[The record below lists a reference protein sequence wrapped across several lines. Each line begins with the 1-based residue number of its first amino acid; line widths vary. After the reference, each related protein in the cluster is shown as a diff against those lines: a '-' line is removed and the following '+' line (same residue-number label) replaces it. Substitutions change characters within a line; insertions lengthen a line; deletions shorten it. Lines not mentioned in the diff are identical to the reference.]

1 MAFLTLSMVEMFH
14 SFNMRSLRGSIF
26 KLTSHNIWLW
36 GSFVMSLILTFVVIE
51 TPLSQAFGFA
61 EIGFEEYAMAMLLA
75 ASIIPLMELYK
86 AVMRSVQKNK
96 A

>member
-1 MAFLTLSMVEMFH
+1 MQLKALPWRTLQNQSQQSPTPE
-14 SFNMRSLRGSIF
+14 
-26 KLTSHNIWLW
+26 K
-36 GSFVMSLILTFVVIE
+36 VMSLILTFVVIE

>member
-1 MAFLTLSMVEMFH
+1 M
-14 SFNMRSLRGSIF
+14 
-26 KLTSHNIWLW
+26 
-36 GSFVMSLILTFVVIE
+36 VIE

-61 EIGFEEYAMAMLLA
+61 EIGFKEYAMAMLLA

>member
-1 MAFLTLSMVEMFH
+1 
-14 SFNMRSLRGSIF
+14 
-26 KLTSHNIWLW
+26 
-36 GSFVMSLILTFVVIE
+36 MSLILTFVVIE

-61 EIGFEEYAMAMLLA
+61 EIGLEEYATAMLLA

-86 AVMRSVQKNK
+86 AVIRSVQKNK

>member
-1 MAFLTLSMVEMFH
+1 MVEMFH

-26 KLTSHNIWLW
+26 KLTSQNIWLW

-61 EIGFEEYAMAMLLA
+61 EIGFEEYAAAMFLA
-75 ASIIPLMELYK
+75 VSIIPLMELYK

>member
-1 MAFLTLSMVEMFH
+1 
-14 SFNMRSLRGSIF
+14 
-26 KLTSHNIWLW
+26 
-36 GSFVMSLILTFVVIE
+36 MSLILTFVVIE